1 MADVILHD
9 YPAFREKYYE
19 IRRAGLPVVYLIPKK
34 RSTFYAVLRV
44 GIGSYDRFYRDGEK
58 ICPVIP
64 GTAHFLE
71 HKLFANPDG
80 SDAMER
86 LRDLGADANA
96 YTVGTSTC
104 YLFNCRDNF
113 AASLSELLSFVSEPW
128 FTRENVALEKK
139 IILQEAAMYVD
150 SPSSRLMRG
159 ALRQLYREHPIRD
172 EIVGTPGS
180 IKRITPSHLLRVYRA
195 FYHTGNMQLFV
206 AGDLTPDDLLSALSG
221 VVMPTRDG
229 DFRVPPAPETGKTVS
244 SVSVTRRR
252 VSKPLFAVMRG
263 FPEPS
268 GTPLEQHREMLALSV
283 VNAHLFGESGALYND
298 LKDRGLVTSPLR
310 CVVEWNPGVCFIY
323 ATGQTSEPRKVYAAI
338 RERIRDL
345 ITAGIPDADVSRLVR
360 AQYAEEVAS
369 FDDVEDLVDE
379 FCEVIPDGV
388 DPYGVASLFGSV
400 TPEYVNLVLQKY
412 YAGDRLN
419 LTVIRPDQ
427 SNRQESEDEE

>member
-1 MADVILHD
+1 MSTPTSGHKKIRTIVITGGPCGGKTTAMSWLQN
-9 YPAFREKYYE
+9 ALTS
-19 IRRAGLPVVYLIPKK
+19 AG
-34 RSTFYAVLRV
+34 YAV
-44 GIGSYDRFYRDGEK
+44 I
-58 ICPVIP
+58 
-64 GTAHFLE
+64 FLTE
-71 HKLFANPDG
+71 TFTEL
-80 SDAMER
+80 
-86 LRDLGADANA
+86 ANA
-96 YTVGTSTC
+96 GVSRY
-104 YLFNCRDNF
+104 NCRDNF

-128 FTRENVALEKK
+128 LTRENVALEKK

-195 FYHTGNMQLFV
+195 FYHPGNMQLFV
-206 AGDLTPDDLLSALSG
+206 AGDLTPDDLLSALSD

-229 DFRVPPAPETGKTVS
+229 DFRVPPAPETGKNVS

-263 FPEPS
+263 FPEPP

-323 ATGQTSEPRKVYAAI
+323 ASGQTSEPRKVYAAI

-345 ITAGIPDADVSRLVR
+345 ITAGIPAADLG
-360 AQYAEEVAS
+360 YVAIAKG
-369 FDDVEDLVDE
+369 L
-379 FCEVIPDGV
+379 GV
-388 DPYGVASLFGSV
+388 V
-400 TPEYVNLVLQKY
+400 Q
-412 YAGDRLN
+412 GDRSGAF
-419 LTVIRPDQ
+419 RPADGAT
-427 SNRQESEDEE
+427 RQELAVMLYRYLSR